1 MTDSNTG
8 NNAQS
13 SPNPPGG
20 GPTYQDWRQQRWE
33 WRQKMREARH
43 SRPFHGLFPGL
54 VLVLLGGLFLAGQ
67 QNWITADAWWQW
79 LLIGL
84 GAIFDHQRAG
94 TISRAGIS
102 SFPKAP
108 LCLGSCPDRA
118 RHCFPPWFQPLVAG
132 CSYRRRGRHHIGRFM
147 VKGEPGKI
155 CQRANLTCYNN
166 VT

>member
-1 MTDSNTG
+1 
-8 NNAQS
+8 
-13 SPNPPGG
+13 
-20 GPTYQDWRQQRWE
+20 
-33 WRQKMREARH
+33 MREARH

-84 GAIFDHQRAG
+84 GAIFI
-94 TISRAGIS
+94 ISGLVQYHAPEIS

-108 LCLGSCPDRA
+108 LCLGAVLIALGTVSS
-118 RHCFPPWFQPLVAG
+118 LVSAIG
-132 CSYRRRGRHHIGRFM
+132 GRLFLSAQGRHHIGRFM

-155 CQRANLTCYNN
+155 CQGQI
-166 VT
+166 